1 MNPKVAVAQMDCKL
15 GKPTANLKSIR
26 ELAELAARSE
36 PHILCFPELATTG
49 YSLNARWRKFSE
61 TIPGQTSEQLAKIA
75 DEHGF
80 YLVCGMPELDPRSKR
95 IFDSLVLFDPDGN
108 VVGTY
113 QKIHLW
119 KFERRYFAPGKR
131 FQVFHTKVGRIGLGV
146 CYDLE
151 FPESAR
157 SLALQGAEIIIYSS
171 AQPHPMEA
179 HVDAYIRSRAGENCL
194 FVCHSNRIG
203 REGRTVFFG
212 QSQIVSP
219 ECKVL
224 AKLNRE
230 RGFAAAR
237 VNLGTIRRLSR
248 AKLPYLKERVPNTY
262 LPLCK

>member
-15 GKPTANLKSIR
+15 GEPAANLKSIR
-26 ELAELAARSE
+26 ELAERAARSE
-36 PHILCFPELATTG
+36 PRIICFPELATTG
-49 YSLNARWRKFSE
+49 YSLNAGWRKFSE
-61 TIPGQTSEQLAKIA
+61 PIPGQTSEYLARIA
-75 DEHGF
+75 DEYGV

-95 IFDSLVLFDPDGN
+95 IFDSLLLFGSNGN
-108 VVGTY
+108 LVGAY
-113 QKIHLW
+113 RKIHLW
-119 KFERRYFAPGKR
+119 KFERRYFTPGKR

-157 SLALQGAEIIIYSS
+157 SLALQGAEVIIYSS

-203 REGRTVFFG
+203 REGRTTFFG

-219 ECKVL
+219 DCKVL
-224 AKLNRE
+224 AKLDRK
-230 RGFAAAR
+230 RGFATAR
-237 VNLGTIRRLSR
+237 LDLGMIHRLDQ
-248 AKLPYLKERVPNTY
+248 AKLPYLKQRVPSAY
-262 LPLCK
+262 L